1 MRRGREGKPMPPQ
14 VAGPTAALAGVP
26 AGLQAQGVWSGR
38 RQIFVRF
45 AAEAETATMYTAEA
59 LANELRRTAL
69 RSSYHS
75 ISISGRDPLSNV
87 DYLCAAF
94 AKPPVDL
101 PVMLDTD
108 GQRPEAIGALK
119 KVVGLTQVSLD
130 GSTLEASSERAL
142 RTLHAAAEAG
152 MQHALVLSSSEQ
164 TSDAQLLRIVEQAR
178 GVSGATQIVIHPPPG
193 VPVDRD
199 RRWMTLLERAAALH
213 GDVRFALK
221 LPPPTGMR

>member
-1 MRRGREGKPMPPQ
+1 MAQ

-45 AAEAETATMYTAEA
+45 AAEAETATMYTADA
-59 LANELRRTAL
+59 LANELRRSVS

-87 DYLCAAF
+87 DYLLVAF

-108 GQRPEAIGALK
+108 GQRPEAIPELK
-119 KVVGLTQVSLD
+119 KVVGLTQV
-130 GSTLEASSERAL
+130 TLEGNALDAMTERGL
-142 RTLHAAAEAG
+142 RTVHAAAEAG
-152 MQHALVLSSSEQ
+152 MQHALVLCSSDQ

-213 GDVRFALK
+213 NDVRFAL
-221 LPPPTGMR
+221 